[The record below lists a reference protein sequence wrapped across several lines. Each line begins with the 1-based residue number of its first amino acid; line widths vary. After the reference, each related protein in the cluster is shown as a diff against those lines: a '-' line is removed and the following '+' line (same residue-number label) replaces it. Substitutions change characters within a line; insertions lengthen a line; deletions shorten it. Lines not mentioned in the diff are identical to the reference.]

1 MYRMVVWGRGIRCA
15 AVVAGILMLCVAL
28 SAPESW
34 AQSDL
39 GKISGFVKDPSGPT
53 VPNAKITVRS
63 NNGGVERQATTNES
77 GYYVITNVPPGLYT
91 MTAEA
96 QGFQKFESTNNKL
109 DPSADLVID
118 ASLVVGAA
126 TQTVEVTGSAVQ
138 LQTESASVQKLVT
151 REQIDSLELNGRNPI
166 WLAALVPGA
175 RGSTLASLNF
185 GFTQGP
191 SNFNGSRN
199 PENLITFDG
208 APATRTRSN
217 GTSLGAAD
225 VDSTQEVQIL
235 TTDYAPE
242 YVRTSGARIRFTTKT
257 GTQFVASS
265 NPTDLNYS
273 PACTNIAGC
282 PNVIPANRLSPGGIA
297 ILNSW
302 PVRNTLVGGGN

>member
-1 MYRMVVWGRGIRCA
+1 MIRITIRNKAMV
-15 AVVAGILMLCVAL
+15 CVAL
-28 SAPESW
+28 LASALALCWGLGAPGSW

-39 GKISGFVKDPSGPT
+39 GRISGFVKDPSGAT
-53 VPNAKITVRS
+53 VPNAKVTVR
-63 NNGGVERQATTNES
+63 NNAAVERTTTTNES

-91 MTAEA
+91 MTVGAA
-96 QGFQKFESTNNKL
+96 GFQKFESKDNKL
-109 DPSADLVID
+109 DPAADLVID
-118 ASLVVGAA
+118 ASLTVGAA
-126 TQTVEVTGSAVQ
+126 TQTVEVTGSAMQ

-191 SNFNGSRN
+191 ANFNGSRN